1 MGVMAIPLKSSHDIA
16 SVQWRKSGGKF
27 GGTTLLVVQI
37 LKVWFTKLAT
47 IKHLTQLK
55 TSYI

>member
-37 LKVWFTKLAT
+37 LKV
-47 IKHLTQLK
+47 
-55 TSYI
+55 